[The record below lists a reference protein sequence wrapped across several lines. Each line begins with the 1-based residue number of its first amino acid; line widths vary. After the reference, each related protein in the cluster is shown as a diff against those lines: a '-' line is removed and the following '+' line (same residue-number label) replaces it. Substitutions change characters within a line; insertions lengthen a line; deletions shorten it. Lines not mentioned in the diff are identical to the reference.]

1 MTTLN
6 DLVRDYHRIED
17 RLIESGGEITE
28 EIQAMLDEHDA
39 GFDAKKDRYIGLIRS
54 MEASVGAMQ
63 EVKAQADRR
72 IKTLN
77 NAMGSLRQ
85 HLMHNMISM
94 GMRKARG
101 GLYPANITRKATA
114 TVDVDAIPADLHFE
128 MIQNGCLETVNK
140 YDKTEIKKRYADSAF
155 VLHDEKEFITF
166 R

>member
-54 MEASVGAMQ
+54 MEASIGAMK
-63 EVKAQADRR
+63 EIEAQAKTRR
-72 IKTLN
+72 KTLE
-77 NAMGSLRQ
+77 NASEGLRDRLYWGMKEMGLK
-85 HLMHNMISM
+85 
-94 GMRKARG
+94 KARG